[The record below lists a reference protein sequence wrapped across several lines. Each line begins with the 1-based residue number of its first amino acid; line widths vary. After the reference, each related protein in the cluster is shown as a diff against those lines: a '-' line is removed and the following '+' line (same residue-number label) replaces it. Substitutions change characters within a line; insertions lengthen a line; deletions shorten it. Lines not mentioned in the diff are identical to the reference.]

1 MKIFLY
7 RKNGLKIIKTTLI
20 IIFIFLSLILEID
33 IHFYIKYY
41 GNKNINKHKIAIV
54 FGTRP
59 EAIKMIPIIKQF
71 KKNKYFKCITI
82 NTGQHQ
88 KMIDQIL
95 QSLNM
100 SDSIDIKLN
109 IMKKNQTLA
118 ELTSKTIVELNKIYS
133 SIHPDAVVVQGDTT
147 TSFSAALSAFYLK
160 IPVFHVEAGLRTQN
174 IYSPFP
180 EEFNR
185 IGIDDISSLYFAAT
199 ELSANN
205 LIKENKNPRTIFIT
219 GNTIVDTLKFTL
231 SNTSPSGYIQ
241 KMIKTSLNRCNSKNH
256 CKIILLTCHRRENYF
271 EPIINILKAVQ
282 ILLNNFDNIVII
294 LPLHL
299 NPNIRQSVKMGLPE
313 QVYNDIIH
321 QKEIRNP
328 NYLYFNRF
336 LLINPLNY
344 IDLIH
349 LQSSCF
355 FVMTDSGGI
364 QEEAISI
371 GRPVLILRENT
382 EREEGI
388 KIGSAVLTGTNP
400 DKIVYYASMLL
411 NNNTLYNRMALSHN
425 VYGYGNSSKIIV
437 NIIEHF
443 FGKISVKTDFN
454 NTRHFL
460 NSFNYNKI
468 ISQYD
473 NFVLNSVGEFQYDLV
488 IVLTVWKKNNLN
500 QQLIQIKRQSI
511 LKKKKTN
518 IIVFQNSNHI
528 NVDNIIKEWEKPG
541 MFFDSVKITF
551 IKSPI
556 ETGYYGRFI
565 SPLTSQVTT
574 DAYFIVCDDDIIWGD
589 KYFENMLRVVDEG
602 HLATRN
608 GRIID
613 NSYNEIGPHYKI
625 FMNNSQVCFNEDI
638 EYDFGGH
645 IWAGRILWLRN
656 AWSHIPISLEN
667 CEDFWLSSTLKTFYN
682 ISTRTPKCPC
692 PKKNLINPELCAA
705 SDVSAIYHINSII
718 GKKLFNNSR
727 AQIIKDIVNYINY
740 KPLILSEPNIMEK
753 INNKFVFGN
762 AENPLFDLS
771 DNLWDHALFWQ

>member
-1 MKIFLY
+1 
-7 RKNGLKIIKTTLI
+7 
-20 IIFIFLSLILEID
+20 
-33 IHFYIKYY
+33 
-41 GNKNINKHKIAIV
+41 
-54 FGTRP
+54 
-59 EAIKMIPIIKQF
+59 
-71 KKNKYFKCITI
+71 
-82 NTGQHQ
+82 
-88 KMIDQIL
+88 
-95 QSLNM
+95 
-100 SDSIDIKLN
+100 
-109 IMKKNQTLA
+109 
-118 ELTSKTIVELNKIYS
+118 
-133 SIHPDAVVVQGDTT
+133 
-147 TSFSAALSAFYLK
+147 
-160 IPVFHVEAGLRTQN
+160 
-174 IYSPFP
+174 
-180 EEFNR
+180 
-185 IGIDDISSLYFAAT
+185 
-199 ELSANN
+199 
-205 LIKENKNPRTIFIT
+205 
-219 GNTIVDTLKFTL
+219 
-231 SNTSPSGYIQ
+231 
-241 KMIKTSLNRCNSKNH
+241 
-256 CKIILLTCHRRENYF
+256 
-271 EPIINILKAVQ
+271 
-282 ILLNNFDNIVII
+282 
-294 LPLHL
+294 
-299 NPNIRQSVKMGLPE
+299 
-313 QVYNDIIH
+313 
-321 QKEIRNP
+321 
-328 NYLYFNRF
+328 
-336 LLINPLNY
+336 
-344 IDLIH
+344 
-349 LQSSCF
+349 
-355 FVMTDSGGI
+355 MTDSGGI

-625 FMNNSQVCFNEDI
+625 FMNNSQVCLMKTLNMILGDI
-638 EYDFGGH
+638 FGRGVYC
-645 IWAGRILWLRN
+645 G
-656 AWSHIPISLEN
+656 
-667 CEDFWLSSTLKTFYN
+667 
-682 ISTRTPKCPC
+682 
-692 PKKNLINPELCAA
+692 
-705 SDVSAIYHINSII
+705 
-718 GKKLFNNSR
+718 
-727 AQIIKDIVNYINY
+727 
-740 KPLILSEPNIMEK
+740 
-753 INNKFVFGN
+753 
-762 AENPLFDLS
+762 
-771 DNLWDHALFWQ
+771 